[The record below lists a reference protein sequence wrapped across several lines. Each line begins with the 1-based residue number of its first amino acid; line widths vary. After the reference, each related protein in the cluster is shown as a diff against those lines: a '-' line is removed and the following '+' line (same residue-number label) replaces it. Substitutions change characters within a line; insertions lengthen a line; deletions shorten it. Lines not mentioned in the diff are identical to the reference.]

1 MGKLRLLLLL
11 LEEEEEEQDGRR
23 CPPRAEEEEEEDEEE
38 EAVGFADDAA
48 EEEEK
53 SRRSAAL
60 CIGPFPKRRARVFF
74 GEISGKKINLSTH
87 TLSLPARA
95 QAVQKTLGKR
105 EREREREKGPF
116 VVVVLYA
123 VHVHVVHVVS
133 GVVER
138 REKTDIRF
146 GKQRG
151 FHHASADCFRY
162 DDYDDD
168 ERDDG
173 TTNASGR

>member
-1 MGKLRLLLLL
+1 MTRQRK
-11 LEEEEEEQDGRR
+11 RR
-23 CPPRAEEEEEEDEEE
+23 RA
-38 EAVGFADDAA
+38 DAA
-48 EEEEK
+48 RLFASVLFQSVLCAFSVGK
-53 SRRSAAL
+53 SREKKTSSGRDAL
-60 CIGPFPKRRARVFF
+60 FFLFQRAREPF
-74 GEISGKKINLSTH
+74 KKHS
-87 TLSLPARA
+87 
-95 QAVQKTLGKR
+95 
-105 EREREREKGPF
+105 EREREREGT
-116 VVVVLYA
+116 VAVVLYA
-123 VHVHVVHVVS
+123 VHVHFVLVVS

>member
-1 MGKLRLLLLL
+1 MTRQRK
-11 LEEEEEEQDGRR
+11 RR
-23 CPPRAEEEEEEDEEE
+23 RA
-38 EAVGFADDAA
+38 DAA
-48 EEEEK
+48 RLFA
-53 SRRSAAL
+53 SVLFQSVQV
-60 CIGPFPKRRARVFF
+60 RVFW
-74 GEISGKKINLSTH
+74 GNLGKKNHLLDATRSFFSSST
-87 TLSLPARA
+87 RA
-95 QAVQKTLGKR
+95 IVIKTLGKR
-105 EREREREKGPF
+105 EREGT
-116 VVVVLYA
+116 VAVVLYA
-123 VHVHVVHVVS
+123 VHVHFVLVVS

>member
-11 LEEEEEEQDGRR
+11 EEEQDGRR
-23 CPPRAEEEEEEDEEE
+23 CPPRAEEEEEEEEE

-60 CIGPFPKRRARVFF
+60 CIGPFPKRALRVFC
-74 GEISGKKINLSTH
+74 GEISGKKNIFWTRRALF
-87 TLSLPARA
+87 SLPARA
-95 QAVQKTLGKR
+95 RAVQKTLGKR
-105 EREREREKGPF
+105 EREREGT
-116 VVVVLYA
+116 VAVVLYA
-123 VHVHVVHVVS
+123 VHVHFVLVVS

-162 DDYDDD
+162 DDDKDK
-168 ERDDG
+168 RDDG

>member
-11 LEEEEEEQDGRR
+11 EEEQDGRR
-23 CPPRAEEEEEEDEEE
+23 CPPRAEEEE

-60 CIGPFPKRRARVFF
+60 CIGPFPKRACAFF
-74 GEISGKKINLSTH
+74 WGNLGKKKIIFWTRRALF
-87 TLSLPARA
+87 SLPARA
-95 QAVQKTLGKR
+95 RAVQKTLGKR
-105 EREREREKGPF
+105 EREGT
-116 VVVVLYA
+116 VAVVLYA
-123 VHVHVVHVVS
+123 VHVHFVLVVS

>member
-1 MGKLRLLLLL
+1 VGKLRLLLLL
-11 LEEEEEEQDGRR
+11 EEEQDGRR
-23 CPPRAEEEEEEDEEE
+23 CPPRAEEEEEEEEE

-60 CIGPFPKRRARVFF
+60 CIGPFPKRASARFS
-74 GEISGKKINLSTH
+74 GEISGKKNHLLDATQLFFLFQH
-87 TLSLPARA
+87 AREPF
-95 QAVQKTLGKR
+95 KKHS
-105 EREREREKGPF
+105 EREREKEGT
-116 VVVVLYA
+116 VAVVLYA
-123 VHVHVVHVVS
+123 VHVHFVLVVS

-173 TTNASGR
+173 TSNASGR

>member
-11 LEEEEEEQDGRR
+11 EEEQDGRR
-23 CPPRAEEEEEEDEEE
+23 CPPRAEEEEEEEEE

-60 CIGPFPKRRARVFF
+60 CIGPFPKQVFF
-74 GEISGKKINLSTH
+74 LLLLMWRNSTSATH
-87 TLSLPARA
+87 SLSLQKHA
-95 QAVQKTLGKR
+95 QKPFKKTLA
-105 EREREREKGPF
+105 ERERERREDCSF
-116 VVVVLYA
+116 VVLCA
-123 VHVHVVHVVS
+123 VHVHFVLVVS

-138 REKTDIRF
+138 REKTTDIRF

-162 DDYDDD
+162 DDDKDK
-168 ERDDG
+168 RDDG

>member
-1 MGKLRLLLLL
+1 VGKLRLLLLL
-11 LEEEEEEQDGRR
+11 EEEQDGRR
-23 CPPRAEEEEEEDEEE
+23 CPPRAEEEEEEEEEE

-60 CIGPFPKRRARVFF
+60 CIGPFPKRFGARFSW
-74 GEISGKKINLSTH
+74 GHLGKKKIIFWTRRNSFF
-87 TLSLPARA
+87 SSSARA
-95 QAVQKTLGKR
+95 SRSKNTRK
-105 EREREREKGPF
+105 EREREGT
-116 VVVVLYA
+116 VAVVLYA
-123 VHVHVVHVVS
+123 VHVHFVLVVS